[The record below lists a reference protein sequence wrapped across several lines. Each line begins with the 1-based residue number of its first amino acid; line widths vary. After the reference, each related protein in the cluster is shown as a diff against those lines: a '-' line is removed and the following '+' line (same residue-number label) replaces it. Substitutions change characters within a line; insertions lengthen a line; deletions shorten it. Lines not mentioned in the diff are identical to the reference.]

1 MVITSHSDANKS
13 NKKSKKNSAQ
23 EKAGSVHDLRRCAV
37 SSLLRVPPQY
47 TTFNETKRLPL
58 NASEY
63 KDQVI
68 ILQSEKVNLVT
79 PHDSARRLQTAD
91 SSQCLENHIGQQDFV
106 MINGTG
112 FSRMFK
118 LAKKWTCG
126 MHGNHEDPNG
136 LGSDLDLPLEELQN
150 SADRQ
155 KRASL

>member
-13 NKKSKKNSAQ
+13 TKKSKKNSAQ

-91 SSQCLENHIGQQDFV
+91 SSHCLENHISQQDFV
-106 MINGTG
+106 MMNGTG

>member
-1 MVITSHSDANKS
+1 MVVTSHSDANKS
-13 NKKSKKNSAQ
+13 NKKSKKNPAQ

-68 ILQSEKVNLVT
+68 VLQSEKVNLVARQ
-79 PHDSARRLQTAD
+79 DSTSRQTAD
-91 SSQCLENHIGQQDFV
+91 SSHFLENHNSKQDFV
-106 MINGTG
+106 MINGSG

-126 MHGNHEDPNG
+126 THGNPEDPG
-136 LGSDLDLPLEELQN
+136 AGGSDLDLQLEELQN